1 MASTRFHAVFVVVLA
16 VLLGGCATYSDNVR
30 EAQDAVKYG
39 ENEKA
44 VALINEELDLESS
57 AELPTDFKGEK
68 PLLLLERATILQS
81 LGRYE
86 MAARDM
92 IAVDDT
98 LEYLDLTT
106 ADKVKVGKWLY
117 SGASNKYR
125 APPYERLLLNT
136 LNMVNFL
143 AMRDIQG
150 AKVEA
155 RRFALL
161 EYFFVEKQ
169 DKEVMGGILGLGNY
183 LGGAAFEAAG
193 DYEKAARYYGR
204 ALYYGVKDPTLRARV
219 VDLFA
224 ITAHSPSELQQN
236 DPEALAD
243 VLAEVETTEPLTFED
258 YYEKW
263 RRGDTIFLIQ
273 TGLVPYKI
281 PKRIP
286 LVQAMNYQQRYAYYG
301 WTISSA
307 TRSDAERLVYQ
318 GVLNSVNFPMLTK
331 QNLPINRSV
340 DLEIAGEGVNNFAY
354 VDVATSVENAW
365 NRISGALMAA
375 AITRAVTR
383 AVAGAATNAAATA
396 ATNDS
401 TIGALAGLA
410 TKATMSA
417 ADKPDTRSWIML
429 PSEIRIARMQLE
441 PDVHKVK
448 LDVGFRDD
456 SRSVTVRENSL
467 NFVNFSRLR

>member
-1 MASTRFHAVFVVVLA
+1 MSRRPLHVVLIGLLA
-16 VLLGGCATYSDNVR
+16 VLLGGCATYSDNVKA
-30 EAQDAVKYG
+30 AQDAVKYG

-44 VALINEELDLESS
+44 VALINEELELESAS
-57 AELPTDFKGEK
+57 ELPDDFKGEK

-81 LGRYE
+81 LGRYKL
-86 MAARDM
+86 AARDM
-92 IAVDDT
+92 IAVDDS

-117 SGASNKYR
+117 SGSSNVYR

-155 RRFALL
+155 RRFSLL

-169 DKEVMGGILGLGNY
+169 DKEVMGGILGIGNY

-204 ALYYGVKDPTLRARV
+204 ALYFGVKDPGLRERV
-219 VDLFA
+219 IDLFA
-224 ITAHSPSELQQN
+224 MTGHSPSELQQN
-236 DPEALAD
+236 DPDALAN
-243 VLAEVETTEPLTFED
+243 VLKEVETTQPLTFEE
-258 YYEKW
+258 YYEKY

-286 LVQAMNYQQRYAYYG
+286 LVQAMNYQQQYAYYG
-301 WTISSA
+301 WTISSS

-318 GVLNSVNFPMLTK
+318 GTLNTVNFPMLTTR
-331 QNLPINRSV
+331 NIPINRSV
-340 DLEIAGEGVNNFAY
+340 DLEVGGEGVRNFAY
-354 VDVATSVENAW
+354 VDVATSVQNAW
-365 NRISGALMAA
+365 NQISGALMAA

-383 AVAGAATNAAATA
+383 AVAGAAANAAATA
-396 ATNDS
+396 AANDS

-417 ADKPDTRSWIML
+417 ADKPDTRSWILL
-429 PSEIRIARMQLE
+429 PSEIRIARMQLP
-441 PDVHKVK
+441 PDVHQVT
-448 LDVGFRDD
+448 LNVGLRDD